1 MHRKRMKQPTNK
13 ELRDAQDAV
22 DNFNQWDLLG
32 HNTKLLQDGETYQK
46 RLSDTLRVQFTIN
59 EDGVKEIVDVFHKE
73 NHKQK

>member
-1 MHRKRMKQPTNK
+1 MKQLTNK
-13 ELRDAQDAV
+13 ELRDAQNAV

-32 HNTKLLQDGETYQK
+32 HNTKLLSDGETYQK

-59 EDGVKEIVDVFHKE
+59 EDGVKEIVDVFHKM

>member
-1 MHRKRMKQPTNK
+1 MKQPTSK

-32 HNTKLLQDGETYQK
+32 KNTKILSDGETYQK
-46 RLSDTLRVQFTIN
+46 RLSDTLRVQFKVY
-59 EDGVKEIVDVFHKE
+59 EDGAKEIVDVFHKM